1 MRLLHLIEDNTMKI
15 NEVQMQEAEP
25 NYETNPAQAR
35 LAAIAV
41 KLMDKAETVT
51 DENLQIAL
59 SRVATHLP
67 EYGTAF
73 GAKNMQEL
81 LDIVNGEG
89 RYAPDPDMPQD
100 NKNPIKVTKES
111 LMKMMA
117 YGQKM
122 VDKEGTVKVDVKE
135 DVEDYEK
142 VNARRMIKQIRAIS
156 EHRRMLENMIIK
168 LADMNKDSG
177 DLTDQL
183 QTMFDLNT
191 KFSAVLRRAMKIVPV
206 YEDMNDPKES
216 VGESSFGD
224 NSLAARQMKT
234 DSKNVTMIVGN
245 IDDPQSVAATM
256 NNAHRS
262 PSFKGIKFNAKPAG
276 SNSIK
281 VSGPAGKIKDFIKMA
296 TSSATFKMVEAAIPT
311 SEFDYDLKKFYDKV
325 MELEDQN
332 QHGKVAEMLVNLY
345 GTGPESMVIRG
356 INGMHSKQ
364 GSITRSQQTLRDEIA
379 NPYYKKLEKE
389 VAELKRTSPAYT
401 MRNEGV
407 ISDLF
412 TPSKDEKRLKQ
423 RTGDAYDQHMVDK
436 HTKKFEKQGLSPED
450 ARKYAYRKV
459 FGKPLGE
466 GKLPLNKIHK
476 AVDDGKS
483 MDAIVGMFANKRT
496 TNTDDI
502 RKIVQ
507 DYKFKSR
514 MKK

>member
-15 NEVQMQEAEP
+15 DEVQIQEAEP
-25 NYETNPAQAR
+25 NYETDPAQAR
-35 LAAIAV
+35 LSAIAV

-59 SRVATHLP
+59 SRVAQHLP
-67 EYGTAF
+67 NYGSSF
-73 GAKNMQEL
+73 GAKNMQDL

-89 RYAPDPDMPQD
+89 KYFDPELPQD

-117 YGQKM
+117 FGQKM
-122 VDKEGTVKVDVKE
+122 VDKEGSVKVDVKE
-135 DVEDYEK
+135 AETTVKGKPYSAYKAKAQLREL
-142 VNARRMIKQIRAIS
+142 S
-156 EHRRMLENMIIK
+156 EARRMLENEIIK
-168 LADMNKDSG
+168 LADLDNG
-177 DLTDQL
+177 DLTDQIT
-183 QTMFDLNT
+183 TMFNANT
-191 KFSAVLRRAMKIVPV
+191 KMSGAIRRAYSIIP
-206 YEDMNDPKES
+206 EDPRDHMNDSREG

-224 NSLAARQMKT
+224 RSLAARQMKT

-296 TSSATFKMVEAAIPT
+296 TGSATFKMVEAAIPT
-311 SEFDYDLKKFYDKV
+311 SEFDYDIKKFYDKV

-356 INGMHSKQ
+356 INGMHSAQ
-364 GSITRSQQTLRDEIA
+364 GSIMPEQQKLRDMISTK
-379 NPYYKKLEKE
+379 YYKKLEQE
-389 VAELKRTSPAYT
+389 VKG
-401 MRNEGV
+401 MKEGV

-466 GKLPLNKIHK
+466 GKLSTTKIHK

-483 MDAIVGMFANKRT
+483 MDAIVGMFANKGT

-502 RKIVQ
+502 RKIVK

>member
-1 MRLLHLIEDNTMKI
+1 MRLLHLFEEEKMKI
-15 NEVQMQEAEP
+15 SEVQVQEAEP

-41 KLMDKAETVT
+41 KLMDKAETT
-51 DENLQIAL
+51 SDENLQIAL
-59 SRVATHLP
+59 SRVAQHLP

-100 NKNPIKVTKES
+100 NKNPIKLTKDS

-117 YGQKM
+117 FGQKM

-135 DVEDYEK
+135 AETTVKGKPYSAYKAKAQLREL
-142 VNARRMIKQIRAIS
+142 S
-156 EHRRMLENMIIK
+156 ESRRMLENEIIK
-168 LADMNKDSG
+168 LADLDNG
-177 DLTDQL
+177 DLTYQIT
-183 QTMFDLNT
+183 TMFNANT
-191 KFSAVLRRAMKIVPV
+191 KMSGAIRRAYSIIP
-206 YEDMNDPKES
+206 EDPRDHMNEA
-216 VGESSFGD
+216 E
-224 NSLAARQMKT
+224 

-296 TSSATFKMVEAAIPT
+296 TGSATFKMVEAAIPT
-311 SEFDYDLKKFYDKV
+311 SEFDYDIKKFYDKV

-332 QHGKVAEMLVNLY
+332 QHGEVAEMLVNLY

-356 INGMHSKQ
+356 INGMHSAQ
-364 GSITRSQQTLRDEIA
+364 GSIMPEQQKLRDMISTK
-379 NPYYKKLEKE
+379 YYKKLEQE
-389 VAELKRTSPAYT
+389 VKG
-401 MRNEGV
+401 MKEGV

-466 GKLPLNKIHK
+466 GK
-476 AVDDGKS
+476 
-483 MDAIVGMFANKRT
+483 
-496 TNTDDI
+496 
-502 RKIVQ
+502 
-507 DYKFKSR
+507 FKSR

>member
-1 MRLLHLIEDNTMKI
+1 
-15 NEVQMQEAEP
+15 
-25 NYETNPAQAR
+25 
-35 LAAIAV
+35 
-41 KLMDKAETVT
+41 
-51 DENLQIAL
+51 
-59 SRVATHLP
+59 LP

-100 NKNPIKVTKES
+100 NKNPIKITKDS

-117 YGQKM
+117 FGQKM

-135 DVEDYEK
+135 AETTVKGKPYSAYKAKAQLRELSEM
-142 VNARRMIKQIRAIS
+142 RRMF
-156 EHRRMLENMIIK
+156 ENEIIK
-168 LADMNKDSG
+168 LADLDNG
-177 DLTDQL
+177 DLTDQIT
-183 QTMFDLNT
+183 TMFNANT
-191 KFSAVLRRAMKIVPV
+191 KMSGAIRRAYSIIP
-206 YEDMNDPKES
+206 EDPRDHMNDPKES

-224 NSLAARQMKT
+224 RSLAARQMKT

-296 TSSATFKMVEAAIPT
+296 TGSATFKMVEAAIPT

-332 QHGKVAEMLVNLY
+332 QHGEVAEMLVNLY
-345 GTGPESMVIRG
+345 GTSPESMVIRG
-356 INGMHSKQ
+356 INGMHSAQ
-364 GSITRSQQTLRDEIA
+364 GSIMPEQQRLRDMISTK
-379 NPYYKKLEKE
+379 YYKKLEQE
-389 VAELKRTSPAYT
+389 VEQLKKTSPAYT
-401 MRNEGV
+401 MNNEGV

-466 GKLPLNKIHK
+466 GKLPMNKIHK

-483 MDAIVGMFANKRT
+483 MDAIVGMFANKGT

-502 RKIVQ
+502 RKIVK

>member
-1 MRLLHLIEDNTMKI
+1 MKI
-15 NEVQMQEAEP
+15 NEVATNEAAP
-25 NYETNPAQAR
+25 NYEVDPAQAR
-35 LAAIAV
+35 LSAIAV
-41 KLMDKAETVT
+41 KLMDKAATVT

-122 VDKEGTVKVDVKE
+122 VDKEGTVKVDIDEDMNSVMAKAGKDKHGDAYMKKAREMAQKKGRKLTPAERDSLRNKHSKNRKDMKE

-206 YEDMNDPKES
+206 YEDMNE
-216 VGESSFGD
+216 
-224 NSLAARQMKT
+224 
-234 DSKNVTMIVGN
+234 
-245 IDDPQSVAATM
+245 
-256 NNAHRS
+256 
-262 PSFKGIKFNAKPAG
+262 
-276 SNSIK
+276 
-281 VSGPAGKIKDFIKMA
+281 
-296 TSSATFKMVEAAIPT
+296 AIPT
-311 SEFDYDLKKFYDKV
+311 SEYDYDLVKFHKKV
-325 MELEDQN
+325 EELEDQN
-332 QHGKVAEMLVNLY
+332 QHGEVAEMLVNLY
-345 GTGPESMVIRG
+345 GNDAESMVIRG

-412 TPSKDEKRLKQ
+412 KASTAEKRNKQ
-423 RTGDAYDQHMVDK
+423 ATVSAYDAMRLEK
-436 HTKKFEKQGLSPED
+436 ATKKFEKQGLSPED

-459 FGKPLGE
+459 YGAPVRE
-466 GKLPLNKIHK
+466 SKLPMGKIHK

-483 MDAIVGMFANKRT
+483 MDAIVGMFANKGT

-502 RKIVQ
+502 RKAVK

>member
-15 NEVQMQEAEP
+15 DEVQIQEAEP
-25 NYETNPAQAR
+25 NYETDPAQAR
-35 LAAIAV
+35 LSAIAV

-100 NKNPIKVTKES
+100 NKNPIKITKDS

-117 YGQKM
+117 FGQKM

-135 DVEDYEK
+135 AETTVKGKPYSAYKAKAQLREL
-142 VNARRMIKQIRAIS
+142 S
-156 EHRRMLENMIIK
+156 ESRRMLENEIIK
-168 LADMNKDSG
+168 LADLDNG
-177 DLTDQL
+177 DLTDQIT
-183 QTMFDLNT
+183 TMFNANT
-191 KFSAVLRRAMKIVPV
+191 KMSGAIRRAYSIIP
-206 YEDMNDPKES
+206 EDPRDHMNDSREG

-224 NSLAARQMKT
+224 RSLAARQMKT

-245 IDDPQSVAATM
+245 IDDPQSVAETM

-262 PSFKGIKFNAKPAG
+262 PSFKGIKFDAKPAG

-281 VSGPAGKIKDFIKMA
+281 VSGPEGKIKDFIKMA
-296 TSSATFKMVEAAIPT
+296 TGSATFKMVEAAIPT
-311 SEFDYDLKKFYDKV
+311 SEFDYDIKKFYDKV

-345 GTGPESMVIRG
+345 GTDPESMVIRG
-356 INGMHSKQ
+356 INGMHSAQ
-364 GSITRSQQTLRDEIA
+364 GSIMPEQQKLRDMISTK
-379 NPYYKKLEKE
+379 YYKKLEQE
-389 VAELKRTSPAYT
+389 VKG
-401 MRNEGV
+401 MKEGV

-466 GKLPLNKIHK
+466 GKLSTTKIHK

-483 MDAIVGMFANKRT
+483 MDAIVGMFANKGT

-502 RKIVQ
+502 RKIVK

>member
-15 NEVQMQEAEP
+15 DEVQIQEAEP
-25 NYETNPAQAR
+25 NYETDPAQAR
-35 LAAIAV
+35 LSAIAV

-100 NKNPIKVTKES
+100 NKNPIKITKDS

-135 DVEDYEK
+135 AETTVKGKPYSADKAKAQLRVL
-142 VNARRMIKQIRAIS
+142 S
-156 EHRRMLENMIIK
+156 EARRMLENEIIK
-168 LADMNKDSG
+168 LADLDNG
-177 DLTDQL
+177 DLTDQIT
-183 QTMFDLNT
+183 TMFNANT
-191 KFSAVLRRAMKIVPV
+191 RMSGAIRRAYNIIP
-206 YEDMNDPKES
+206 ES

-224 NSLAARQMKT
+224 RSMAARQMKS

-262 PSFKGIKFNAKPAG
+262 PSFKGIKFNAKPSG

-281 VSGPAGKIKDFIKMA
+281 VSGPEGKIKDFIKMA
-296 TSSATFKMVEAAIPT
+296 TGSATFKMVEASIPT
-311 SEFDYDLKKFYDKV
+311 SEFDYDIKKFYDKI

-356 INGMHSKQ
+356 INGMHSAQ
-364 GSITRSQQTLRDEIA
+364 GSIMPEQQKLRDMISTK
-379 NPYYKKLEKE
+379 YYKKLEQE
-389 VAELKRTSPAYT
+389 VKG
-401 MRNEGV
+401 MKEGV

-412 TPSKDEKRLKQ
+412 KASTAEKRAKEQ
-423 RTGDAYDQHMVDK
+423 TASAYDAMRLEK
-436 HTKKFEKQGLSPED
+436 TTKKFEKQGLSPED

-459 FGKPLGE
+459 YGKPVQE
-466 GKLPLNKIHK
+466 SKLPMGKIHK

-483 MDAIVGMFANKRT
+483 MDAIVGMFANKGT

-502 RKIVQ
+502 RKAVK

-514 MKK
+514 MKN